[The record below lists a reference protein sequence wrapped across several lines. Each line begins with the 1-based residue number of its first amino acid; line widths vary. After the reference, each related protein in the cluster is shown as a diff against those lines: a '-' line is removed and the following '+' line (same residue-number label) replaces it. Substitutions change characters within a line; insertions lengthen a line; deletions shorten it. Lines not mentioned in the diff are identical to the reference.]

1 MEQFP
6 QPTNSNEESD
16 NDKEVVERA
25 ERIELALELFATGE
39 IFSFSDIEADNYE
52 SLKAAEEGLPPG
64 FVTPID
70 ELIKRFKREGMKIV
84 LGKHP
89 QSGNIFIMPAESS
102 VTDDDIEANS
112 IFPRHLQIT
121 DDMDQ
126 RLKELIQADKNKY

>member
-16 NDKEVVERA
+16 NDKESV
-25 ERIELALELFATGE
+25 ERIELAMELFATGE
-39 IFSFSDIEADNYE
+39 VFSFSGIGGDSYE
-52 SLKAAEEGLPPG
+52 SLKDAEEGLPPG

-70 ELIKRFKREGMKIV
+70 ELLKRFEREGMKIV

-89 QSGNIFIMPAESS
+89 QSGNIFIMPAETS

-121 DDMDQ
+121 DDMDG
-126 RLKELIQADKNKY
+126 RLKRLIRVDKNKY